1 MRLRFS
7 EALIMGAALAVSSL
21 AHATALPKATTTSV
35 PAKTVPAKTSGSAVS
50 SSVKSSSTPATL
62 TTINSPI
69 TIDALAKVEAILAY
83 CGTVDKT
90 NASQYSQALSNIT
103 AGHSLAEIRN
113 DQSSSRYVSTLGSM
127 NAQLAALPAGT
138 VVTSCKNFL
147 AGL

>member
-7 EALIMGAALAVSSL
+7 AALIMGAALAVSSL

-35 PAKTVPAKTSGSAVS
+35 PAKTSGSAVS
-50 SSVKSSSTPATL
+50 SSVKSSSTPVTL

-83 CGTVDKT
+83 CGTVDQT
-90 NASQYSQALSNIT
+90 NAAKYSQALSNIT

-113 DQSSSRYVSTLGSM
+113 DQSNPRYVSTLGSM